1 MTITA
6 DVQSLEAGEFVELF
20 ELDCTS
26 FGGDLLLFHGYIN
39 DGPILWQGKQYEP
52 WAIDA
57 EGFSRN
63 GIGALP
69 TPLLRVGNITTNAQ
83 GEQVVGV
90 ISSLCI
96 AFDDLIG
103 ARITRRRTFAQYLD
117 GKPEADPTQ
126 ELPPEIWLVECKTA
140 ENREFVEF
148 ELKSAIDFED
158 QRLPARQINANFCP
172 WVYRGAECNYTGSA
186 MFDADDN
193 PVIDPAKDKCGK
205 RVSSCKARFGQW
217 EVINFGGFPASDTL
231 RGY

>member
-39 DGPILWQGKQYEP
+39 DGTITWQGKQYEP
-52 WAIDA
+52 WAIEA

-63 GIGALP
+63 GVGSLP
-69 TPLLRVGNITTNAQ
+69 TPLLRVGNVDAK
-83 GEQVVGV
+83 
-90 ISSLCI
+90 ISALCI
-96 AFDDLIG
+96 MFDDLVG
-103 ARITRRRTFAQYLD
+103 AKLTRRRTFAQYLD
-117 GKPEADPTQ
+117 GKPGADPSQ
-126 ELPPEIWLVECKTA
+126 ELSPEIWLVEAKT
-140 ENREFVEF
+140 REDRQQVEF

-158 QRLPARQINANFCP
+158 QRLPSRQINANFCP
-172 WVYRGAECNYTGSA
+172 WVYRGAECNYTDSA

-193 PVIDPAKDKCGK
+193 PVIDPTKDKCGK

-217 EVINFGGFPASDTL
+217 QVINFGGFPAADTL

>member
-6 DVQSLEAGEFVELF
+6 DIQSLEAGEFVELF

-52 WAIDA
+52 WAIEA

-63 GIGALP
+63 GVGSLP
-69 TPLLRVGNITTNAQ
+69 TPVLRVGNVDAK
-83 GEQVVGV
+83 
-90 ISSLCI
+90 ISALCI
-96 AFDDLIG
+96 AFDDLVG
-103 ARITRRRTFAQYLD
+103 AKLTRRRTFAQYLD
-117 GKPEADPTQ
+117 GRPEADPSQ
-126 ELPPEIWLVECKTA
+126 ELSPEIWLVEAKT
-140 ENREFVEF
+140 REDRQQVEF

-186 MFDADDN
+186 MFDSDDN
-193 PVIDPAKDKCGK
+193 PVIDPTRDKCGK

-217 EVINFGGFPASDTL
+217 QVINFGGFPAADTL